1 MAKNKTVANNDDV
14 ETVLNEIKNDQK
26 RIDAFELLELMKGIT
41 KERPKMWGKSIVG
54 FGEYHYVY
62 ESGREGDM
70 FLTGF
75 SPRKQ
80 DITIYIMT
88 GFGKYKKKLS
98 KLGKHRIGKSCLYI
112 KKLENVDKYIL
123 KGLITDSVDRM
134 IEKYDQK

>member
-1 MAKNKTVANNDDV
+1 MAKNKTVTNNEDV
-14 ETVLNEIKNDQK
+14 ETFLSKIENNQK
-26 RIDAFELLELMKGIT
+26 RIDAFELLKLMRGIT
-41 KERPKMWGKSIVG
+41 KEIPKMWGKSIVG

-70 FLTGF
+70 FITGF

-88 GFGKYKKKLS
+88 GFGKYKQKLI

-112 KKLENVDKYIL
+112 KKLENVDKGIL
-123 KGLITDSVDRM
+123 KELITDSMHRM
-134 IEKYDQK
+134 INKYP

>member
-1 MAKNKTVANNDDV
+1 MAKNKTVANNEDV
-14 ETVLNEIKNDQK
+14 ENFLSNIENDQK
-26 RIDAFELLELMKGIT
+26 RIDAFELLKLMKDIT
-41 KERPKMWGKSIVG
+41 KEIPKMWGNSIVG

-88 GFGKYKKKLS
+88 GFGKYKQKLI

-112 KKLENVDKYIL
+112 KKLENVDQDNL
-123 KGLITDSVDRM
+123 KELITDSVERM
-134 IEKYDQK
+134 IEKYGPK

>member
-88 GFGKYKKKLS
+88 GFEKYKKKLS